1 MFGDPLN
8 IQLVGP
14 VLGPIVE
21 IWSYAFVRS
30 EAKTVNFVP
39 VVELFYRG
47 TNDNKRALHI
57 MFNPDD
63 TINSFRFIN
72 SDGETKSGLFQW

>member
-1 MFGDPLN
+1 LN

-14 VLGPIVE
+14 VLRPIVE

-57 MFNPDD
+57 IFNHDD

-72 SDGETKSGLFQW
+72 SDGETKFGLFQ